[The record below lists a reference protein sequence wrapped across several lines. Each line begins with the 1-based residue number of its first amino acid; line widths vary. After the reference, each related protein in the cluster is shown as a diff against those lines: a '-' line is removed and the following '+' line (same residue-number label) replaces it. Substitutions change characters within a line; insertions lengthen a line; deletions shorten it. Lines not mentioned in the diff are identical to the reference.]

1 MEYMNFEIVSEENH
15 NLCTFYS
22 PLITEEMVEELDDRL
37 RDGLIQAPYL
47 VMSGAE
53 VERIE
58 HDAFARLDDIGNL
71 IDAAGGKMYF
81 VDFNEAL
88 AEQIGSFDFSA
99 DRDLFEVVDEIEAL
113 ILDQELDDEDELS
126 RK

>member
-1 MEYMNFEIVSEENH
+1 MNFEIVSEENH

-22 PLITEEMVEELDDRL
+22 PLVTEEMTSELDTLL

-47 VMSGAE
+47 VLSGAE

-58 HDAFARLDDIGNL
+58 PEAYQGLSEIADL

-81 VDFNEAL
+81 VDFTESL
-88 AEQIGSFDFSA
+88 VAEISEHEFTTEM
-99 DRDLFEVVDEIEAL
+99 DLFEVLDEIEAQVL
-113 ILDQELDDEDELS
+113 EQDLDDED
-126 RK
+126 

>member
-1 MEYMNFEIVSEENH
+1 MNFEIVSEENH

-22 PLITEEMVEELDDRL
+22 PLITEEMTVELNTLL

-47 VMSGAE
+47 VLSGAE

-58 HDAFARLDDIGNL
+58 PEAYGGLTEISDL

-81 VDFNEAL
+81 VDFSEL
-88 AEQIGSFDFSA
+88 LTAEISEHEFSS
-99 DRDLFEVVDEIEAL
+99 DLDLFEVLDEIEAL
-113 ILDQELDDEDELS
+113 VLDQELDDED
-126 RK
+126 